1 MHLEATALDTL
12 TGQYNINLPTYNLY
26 FFNVQVSKEVTEELM
41 EKRTEMNDQ
50 ETKGTENWDK
60 LNLMSEN
67 SGAHYDLA
75 VYMFCML
82 N

>member
-1 MHLEATALDTL
+1 MPIGH
-12 TGQYNINLPTYNLY
+12 YLY
-26 FFNVQVSKEVTEELM
+26 FFNVQLPKEMKEELM
-41 EKRTEMNDQ
+41 EERTEMNDQ
-50 ETKGTENWDK
+50 ETTGTEKWDK